1 MIMSQHSDADSQGPR
16 EADSQGMVMRQHS
29 LLRRQGDCGD
39 KPCVPHHNVFRDRT
53 RMRLAAVAAA
63 VRHEHMSTRTRLHL
77 RRYKRLL
84 QLLRSSLQH
93 SPGALARWWLV
104 AAEQNRLRMGHES
117 CLHIPP
123 NSSEVRHLSATAPAA
138 GNITAAGSVRAMMT
152 PDISTPLPPP

>member
-53 RMRLAAVAAA
+53 RMRLPAVTAA

-93 SPGALARWWLV
+93 PSRQAPWHGGGWWQ
-104 AAEQNRLRMGHES
+104 QNRTGRGWGTSLACTYPSTAQIRVKLGTCQPLRLLPGTS
-117 CLHIPP
+117 QPL
-123 NSSEVRHLSATAPAA
+123 EVCGR
-138 GNITAAGSVRAMMT
+138 
-152 PDISTPLPPP
+152 